1 MVKPMVTSD
10 GYFIMQIPK
19 DNKIIISI
27 PQTPETTTTTSS
39 TVVNRKIALTV
50 EEEVVLLSIV
60 SKKIDVLNRR
70 SQDNR
75 E

>member
-1 MVKPMVTSD
+1 MMA
-10 GYFIMQIPK
+10 M
-19 DNKIIISI
+19 

-50 EEEVVLLSIV
+50 EEDVVLLSIV
-60 SKKIDVLNRR
+60 SKKINVLNRR
-70 SQDNR
+70 PQDNR